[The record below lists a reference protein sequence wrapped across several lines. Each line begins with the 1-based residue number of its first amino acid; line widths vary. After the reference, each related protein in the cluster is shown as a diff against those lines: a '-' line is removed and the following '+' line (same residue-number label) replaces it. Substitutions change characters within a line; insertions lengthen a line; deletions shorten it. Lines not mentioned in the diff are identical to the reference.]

1 MPPLAQIQTEQIDLL
16 QLIDQSPS
24 LSEEQK
30 AYWKKKAGTLTP
42 EQQKQLAQIFLDEK
56 TQREQAEQER
66 QTAVGKAVEE
76 FVQNVGIETNKAK
89 KNLWKAAEDVVKK
102 DEEKEEDDVMHQLQN
117 L

>member
-1 MPPLAQIQTEQIDLL
+1 MPPLAQIQTDQIDLL

-56 TQREQAEQER
+56 RKIEDIEKRRIEEIQSATDVFIQQVQMFEHTAEQRILKE
-66 QTAVGKAVEE
+66 
-76 FVQNVGIETNKAK
+76 
-89 KNLWKAAEDVVKK
+89 AEQKVKT
-102 DEEKEEDDVMHQLQN
+102 DDDTEAENILKSI
-117 L
+117 